1 MANID
6 PHTATEVY
14 VRDLEFWVRGGA
26 GPTNR
31 HSRKMYRA
39 MLRMVR
45 EHPARMLDATIDA
58 DIDTTADKTGQV
70 WVWSDLHFGH
80 DNIIRYTNRP
90 FVDADEMDAAL
101 YANWLRTVGENDTL
115 LFIGDLAMRRAV
127 SNDTWQRVRRGAGKV
142 KHLVLGNHDL
152 TGSGKVRV
160 DGFDL
165 MSSLVCIKGDPPIV
179 CTHLPLATLPDGWV
193 NVHGHTHDALPRRS
207 PHINVSVEQLD
218 YAPVALRRLQLLARE
233 LVSARYPPGKT
244 TLERLASIGV

>member
-14 VRDLEFWVRGGA
+14 ARDLEFWVRGGA

>member
-1 MANID
+1 MASID
-6 PHTATEVY
+6 PRTATQIY
-14 VRDLEFWVRGGA
+14 AHDLESWVQGGA

-45 EHPARMLDATIDA
+45 EHPAHMLDTTLDTNIDQ
-58 DIDTTADKTGQV
+58 TGQV
-70 WVWSDLHFGH
+70 WLWSDLHFGH

-127 SNDTWQRVRRGAGKV
+127 CEATWERVRRGAGKV
-142 KHLVLGNHDL
+142 KHLVFGNHDL
-152 TGSGKVRV
+152 TGSGEVRV
-160 DGFDL
+160 GGFDL
-165 MSSLVCIKGDPPIV
+165 MSSLVCIDGDPPII

-193 NVHGHTHDALPRRS
+193 NVHGHTHDAPPGRS

-218 YAPVALRRLQLLARE
+218 YAPVALERLQRLARE

-244 TLERLASIGV
+244 TLERLASMEE